1 MTDEW
6 KPEYDETVAASLIG
20 KYVLVGITYR
30 NASDAVDGYSQKHG
44 KIISADKKLGI
55 VIRNPD
61 TGEEFTLP
69 PDTSRFEKAKPG
81 NYRLK
86 STGEV
91 ITDPDFV
98 CTWTV
103 YPPRHDS

>member
-1 MTDEW
+1 MTDAW
-6 KPEYDETVAASLIG
+6 KPAFDETVAAALIG
-20 KYVLVGITYR
+20 KSVLVGMMYR
-30 NASDAVDGYSQKHG
+30 NASDAVDGYTQKHG
-44 KIISADKKLGI
+44 QIISADKKLGI

-61 TGEEFTLP
+61 TREEFTLP
-69 PDTSRFEKAKPG
+69 PDTSRFEKAPPG

-86 STGEV
+86 STGEI

-103 YPPRHDS
+103 YPPPLDS